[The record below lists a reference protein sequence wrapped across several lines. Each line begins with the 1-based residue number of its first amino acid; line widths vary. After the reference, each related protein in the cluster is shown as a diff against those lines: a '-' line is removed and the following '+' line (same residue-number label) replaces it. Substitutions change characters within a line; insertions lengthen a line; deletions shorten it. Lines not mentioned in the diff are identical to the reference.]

1 MNLTAEQRVLA
12 LFVCVIGIRRPRRR
26 RLAAVNQGSGQQMS
40 AMVKVKTDWRNRLG
54 EQELEHL
61 IRLKKEGPI
70 AGTAAASSLISA
82 ATNKFINAKP
92 RR

>member
-12 LFVCVIGIRRPRRR
+12 LFVCVTGVRRPRRR
-26 RLAAVNQGSGQQMS
+26 ILAAVHQGSGQQMS
-40 AMVKVKTDWRNRLG
+40 VMVKVKTDWSNRLG

-61 IRLKKEGPI
+61 IRLNKEGPI
-70 AGTAAASSLISA
+70 AGTAAVSA
-82 ATNKFINAKP
+82 ATNKLISAKP